1 VHVYGKAKDLNRAL
15 STLRTLKYSP
25 KSLVNSPRLH
35 NDVGAAF
42 GKGSDGGPG
51 VGSWLLVTR
60 LPLHRRVQFQSIM
73 GDNIR
78 WKGVYSFLCGMANHP
93 TLNVIELIDSDSPG
107 SHQIRISDEA
117 LSQQVKATIGP
128 YLRSL
133 HFACAYMGW
142 PTAELDAMYDEV
154 VDE

>member
-1 VHVYGKAKDLNRAL
+1 
-15 STLRTLKYSP
+15 
-25 KSLVNSPRLH
+25 
-35 NDVGAAF
+35 
-42 GKGSDGGPG
+42 
-51 VGSWLLVTR
+51 
-60 LPLHRRVQFQSIM
+60 M
-73 GDNIR
+73 
-78 WKGVYSFLCGMANHP
+78 YSFLCGMANHP
-93 TLNVIELIDSDSPG
+93 TLNVIELIDSQSAG

-133 HFACAYMGW
+133 HFVCAYMGW